1 MHKHKHLMREYE
13 KEIGAPFAD
22 SLTGLFNHG
31 FFQIILDRE
40 VKRSDR
46 HGGSFTLALIDL
58 DSFADYNRL
67 HGSVEGDRI
76 LKEIAGLI
84 MKNIRQIDLA
94 ARYSGDVIAIILPK
108 SEIQSALKAVER
120 IRKAVNKLPD
130 GTPTVSVGL
139 SSYPKDSTES
149 ENLIKKAQEALLQA
163 KIRGKNKTCFFEKK
177 TESAVEDSPRVLV
190 VDDDP
195 INVELLEYLLHPL
208 KYEVLKALNGKEAL
222 SIANKVDLD
231 LILLDI
237 RMAGM
242 DGYEVCR
249 RLRGSEDTRLIPIVM
264 VTVLDDIEAKIK
276 GIEAGVDD
284 FLTKP
289 PNKMELLARTKS
301 LIKLKRSNNSLAS
314 IENVLYSI
322 ANAIEAKDVYTQ
334 GHVERVSNLAV
345 TLGQR
350 IGLLSNDI
358 EALRFGGIL
367 HDLGKIVV
375 PRDILNKAGPLD
387 HKEWKIMKTHPRVSA
402 DICAP
407 LKKNLGAALE
417 AIRYHHEKLDG
428 SGYPDGLKGENI
440 PAVAR
445 ALTVVDIYD
454 ALVSDRPYRKAIPK
468 EKAFEILRGE
478 ASEGKLDKE
487 IVEHLIN
494 TLER

>member
-1 MHKHKHLMREYE
+1 MREYE
-13 KEIGAPFAD
+13 TEIGAPFTD

-40 VKRSDR
+40 IKRSER
-46 HGGSFTLALIDL
+46 HGGSFTLAFIDL
-58 DSFADYNRL
+58 DSFADYNRRC
-67 HGSVEGDRI
+67 GSVEGDRV
-76 LKEIAGLI
+76 LKEIASLI

-94 ARYSGDVIAIILPK
+94 ARYSGDVVAIILPK
-108 SEIQSALKAVER
+108 SDTQSALGALER
-120 IRKAVNKLPD
+120 IRKAVNTLSD

-139 SSYPKDSTES
+139 ASYPKDATES
-149 ENLIKKAQEALLQA
+149 ENLITKAEEALLQA
-163 KIRGKNKTCFFEKK
+163 KIRGKNRTCFFEKK
-177 TESAVEDSPRVLV
+177 SESAAGGLPRVLV

-195 INVELLEYLLHPL
+195 INVELLEDLLHPL
-208 KYEVLKALNGKEAL
+208 KYDVLKAFNGEEAL
-222 SIANKVDLD
+222 SIAKKVDLD

-237 RMAGM
+237 MMSGM

-249 RLRGSEDTRLIPIVM
+249 RLRGNEDTRLIPIVM

-276 GIEAGVDD
+276 GIEAGADD

-314 IENVLYSI
+314 IENVLFSI
-322 ANAIEAKDVYTQ
+322 ANAVEAKDAYTQ

-350 IGLLSNDI
+350 LGLLASEI

-375 PRDILNKAGPLD
+375 PSDILNKSGTLDPAERKIIENHPL
-387 HKEWKIMKTHPRVSA
+387 VSA
-402 DICAP
+402 NICAP

-417 AIRYHHEKLDG
+417 AIRYHHEYLDG
-428 SGYPDGLKGENI
+428 SGYPDGLKGKNI

-445 ALTVVDIYD
+445 ILTVVDTYD
-454 ALVSDRPYRKAIPK
+454 ALVTDRPYRKAIPR
-468 EKAFEILRGE
+468 EKAFEILRRE
-478 ASEGKLDKE
+478 VRKGKLDKQV
-487 IVEHLIN
+487 VEQLID
-494 TLER
+494 TIER